1 MPRQQIIW
9 WPTSVCAR
17 KMGLDKDVLLYYK
30 QRGVFTEGLHY
41 RKDSMTGGFTWNVE
55 AANQRLA
62 EARHKAKAEAA

>member
-1 MPRQQIIW
+1 
-9 WPTSVCAR
+9 
-17 KMGLDKDVLLYYK
+17 MGLDKDVLLYYK